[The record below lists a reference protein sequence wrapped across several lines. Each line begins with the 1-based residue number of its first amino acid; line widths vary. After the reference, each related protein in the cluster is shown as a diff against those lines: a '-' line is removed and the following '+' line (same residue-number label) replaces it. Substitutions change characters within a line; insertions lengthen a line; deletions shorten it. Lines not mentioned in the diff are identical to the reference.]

1 MSQRDTKTPREKETK
16 RRYRVLKAL
25 HNGKV
30 KGDLT
35 DADAIQFVKEIMAVE
50 LEIPDA

>member
-1 MSQRDTKTPREKETK
+1 MGQLDTKTPREKDQK
-16 RRYRVLKAL
+16 RRFRILKAL
-25 HNGKV
+25 HDGKV

-50 LEIPDA
+50 LEIPDV